1 MQGGRPLPMG
11 IDEKANLKNQ
21 EVSILE
27 QVLISNSNKSAVLVP
42 ISVAQIQAP
51 LEQKP
56 KQLGVRAEMENKI
69 FMPKH
74 SLLFGLR
81 EDEDFE
87 TNMFKS
93 QQSNEESI
101 IGR

>member
-1 MQGGRPLPMG
+1 
-11 IDEKANLKNQ
+11 
-21 EVSILE
+21 
-27 QVLISNSNKSAVLVP
+27 
-42 ISVAQIQAP
+42 
-51 LEQKP
+51 
-56 KQLGVRAEMENKI
+56 MENKI